1 MVNEELVVLVDEQD
15 NEIGLMGKMAAHRE
29 GRLHR
34 AISIFLF
41 NDQGQML
48 LQQRAFSKYHS
59 GGLWSNTCCSH
70 PRHNESVLDA
80 AHRRLLE
87 EMGIRC
93 ELKNAFDFIYRAA
106 LGNGLT
112 EHEFDHVLVGKFNGE
127 PILNPDEAA
136 SWKWADVDVLA
147 KDVAENPQKYTAW
160 FKVAFCRVIS
170 ACRTSLALCEGLSS
184 NRAC

>member
-1 MVNEELVVLVDEQD
+1 MINEEMVVLVDEQD

-70 PRHNESVLDA
+70 PRQNESILDA
-80 AHRRLLE
+80 AHRRLFE

-93 ELKNAFDFIYRAA
+93 ELKKAFDFIYKVE
-106 LGNGLT
+106 LDKGLT
-112 EHEFDHVLVGKFNGE
+112 EHEFDHVLVGKYNGE
-127 PILNPDEAA
+127 PVLNHDEAA
-136 SWKWADVDVLA
+136 SWKWVDVDLLV
-147 KDVAENPQKYTAW
+147 KDVDINPENYTAW
-160 FKVAFCRVIS
+160 FKI
-170 ACRTSLALCEGLSS
+170 ALSQF
-184 NRAC
+184 A